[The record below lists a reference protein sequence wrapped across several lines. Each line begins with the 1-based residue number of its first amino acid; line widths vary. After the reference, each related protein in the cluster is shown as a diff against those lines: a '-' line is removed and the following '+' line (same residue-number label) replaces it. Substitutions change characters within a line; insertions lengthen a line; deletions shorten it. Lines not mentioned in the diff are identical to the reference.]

1 MQRLCFVLT
10 IFLLAGCTEP
20 PPLSRLDADTRA
32 ALDGVLQEAVKS
44 NGVPGVV
51 AMVVDAEHILYTGT
65 AGVMDAR
72 GKKKMRD
79 DAIFRIFSM
88 TKPVTSLGIMIL
100 AEEGRLSLDDPASDY
115 LPEMSELEV
124 LTGIDNKNKTIMTR
138 PASRDITIRDL
149 LCHTSG
155 IGYIFCSPELLRIS
169 QLTSA
174 PAHEYP
180 ALHDPGAR
188 WTYGMGP
195 IYLGWIIER
204 VSGQS
209 LSAFIDTRITGPL
222 DMDDTSF
229 KLPSRKHDRLVA
241 TYLRT
246 AEGLE
251 GQARPKDYKPIKQG
265 DSGLLSTARDYGRF
279 IQMILGQGKLGKT
292 RIVTPASVAEMSR
305 NQLNGFTI
313 EEQPAAL
320 PGMTRPFP
328 ARAGRDGFGLGFQ
341 VLKGKSKDGRSQ
353 GSLSWSGIQN
363 THFWIDPSHQ
373 IGVVLLCQLLPHYD
387 ENVMALV
394 TDFER
399 VLYKNLPR

>member
-20 PPLSRLDADTRA
+20 PPPSRLDADTRA
-32 ALDGVLQEAVKS
+32 ALDGVLQSAVKES
-44 NGVPGVV
+44 GVPGVV
-51 AMVVDAEHILYTGT
+51 AMVVDADHILYTGT
-65 AGVMDAR
+65 AGVMDSR
-72 GKKKMRD
+72 GSKKMQE

-88 TKPVTSLGIMIL
+88 TKPLTSLGIMIL
-100 AEEGRLSLDDPASDY
+100 AEEGRLSLDVPASDY
-115 LPEMSELEV
+115 LPEMAELEV
-124 LTGIDNKNKTIMTR
+124 LTGIDDKNKTIMTR
-138 PASRDITIRDL
+138 PASRPITIRDL

-155 IGYIFCSPELLRIS
+155 VGYVFCSPELLRIS

-180 ALHDPGAR
+180 TLHDPGAR
-188 WTYGMGP
+188 WTYGMGT
-195 IYLGWIIER
+195 IYLGWIIEK

-209 LSAFIDTRITGPL
+209 LSTFIDTRITGPL
-222 DMDDTSF
+222 DMKDTSF

-241 TYLRT
+241 TYQRT

-251 GQARPKDYKPIKQG
+251 GQARPKKYKPFMRG

-279 IQMILGQGKLGKT
+279 IQMILGQGQLGNT
-292 RIVTPASVAEMSR
+292 RIVAPASVAEMSR

-320 PGMTRPFP
+320 AGMTRPFP
-328 ARAGRDGFGLGFQ
+328 TGAGQDGFGLGFQ
-341 VLKGKSKDGRSQ
+341 VNRGKSNDGRSP

-363 THFWIDPSHQ
+363 THFWIDPSRQ

-387 ENVMALV
+387 ENVMALL

-399 VLYKNLPR
+399 VLYTTLPR